1 MQKSTELEHWTYQ
14 LFVDHAELYLP
25 FLVQAKERAG
35 QEVDALAAIF
45 EELGVPQDGKVLDTA
60 CGIGRHSV
68 LLAQMGYQVTGID
81 ISPLY
86 IREAQRYAEEQG
98 VPARFVTGDVCEIG
112 EDIRSGAPFDAF
124 INMFTSHGYYGR
136 DADLDLFGKLRE
148 LASTNAMLVVLTTNR
163 DWIIR
168 NFNPD
173 GLATA
178 GPIRILQRRSMN
190 LETSTITNDW
200 EFYEGHDQDL
210 RLRLKLQIAHRLYS
224 LHEMIGLLQQSG
236 WRYVRALGRD
246 RGDEFKLV
254 PLTVE
259 AQAMWVVARA

>member
-1 MQKSTELEHWTYQ
+1 MQKSTELEHWTHQ
-14 LFVDHAELYLP
+14 LFVEHAELYLP

-45 EELGVPQDGKVLDTA
+45 QELGVPQNGRVLDTA

-68 LLAQMGYQVTGID
+68 PLAQMGYRVSGVD

-86 IREAQRYAEEQG
+86 IREAQRYAEEQD
-98 VPARFVTGDVCEIG
+98 VPAHFVTGDVGDIG
-112 EDIRSGAPFDAF
+112 EDIRSGAPFDAV

-136 DADLDLFGKLRE
+136 DADLDLFRKLKE
-148 LASTNAMLVVLTTNR
+148 LASTDAVLVVLTTNR

-173 GLATA
+173 GLAKA
-178 GPIRILQRRSMN
+178 EPIRILQRRSMD

-200 EFYEGHDQDL
+200 EFYEGHNENL
-210 RLRLKLQIAHRLYS
+210 RLRLKLQMDHRLYS
-224 LHEMIGLLQQSG
+224 LHEMIGLLQEAG

-246 RGDEFKLV
+246 QGQEFKLV
-254 PLTVE
+254 TLTVE